1 MYWYVWT
8 VSSTVGGYGLEE
20 EVNVLDDGTSIMK
33 LVPSY
38 IL

>member
-1 MYWYVWT
+1 MFGRFLPRL
-8 VSSTVGGYGLEE
+8 GGYGLEE